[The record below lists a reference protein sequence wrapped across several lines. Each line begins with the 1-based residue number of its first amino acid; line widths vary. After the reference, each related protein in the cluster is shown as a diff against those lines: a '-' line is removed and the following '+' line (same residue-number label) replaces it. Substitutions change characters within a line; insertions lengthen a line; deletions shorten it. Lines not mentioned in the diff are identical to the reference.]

1 MVRKCEAKYKKIKHQ
16 WQSRQ
21 TRKGIYIVAR
31 RMRRMWY
38 CTVWFIT
45 VFVKKAWVHL
55 LPF

>member
-21 TRKGIYIVAR
+21 NRKGIYIVA